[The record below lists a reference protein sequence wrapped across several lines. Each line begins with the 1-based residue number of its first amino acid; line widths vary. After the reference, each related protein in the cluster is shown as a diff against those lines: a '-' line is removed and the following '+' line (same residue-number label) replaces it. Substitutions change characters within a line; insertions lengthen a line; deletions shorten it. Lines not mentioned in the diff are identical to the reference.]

1 MKLKLFI
8 YPLLIFLCVLRGYA
22 QQTSPEWED
31 LQVVSRNTEEPHATF
46 HIYDSEEE
54 AKQGN
59 YESSGNYQSLNGTW
73 KFHFSETPDGRP
85 KTFYQTDYNTGNW
98 DDIEV
103 PGDWQLQGYDFP
115 LYTNSAYPFPKN
127 PPYVDNSYNPV
138 GSYKRSFEVPSEW
151 NGEEVYLHFGGVNSA
166 FYVWIN
172 GQEAGYKEGAKT
184 PAEFNITSFLKEGEN
199 EVAVEVYRWSDASY
213 LQDQDFWRLSGI
225 ERDVYLFAKPKVSIE
240 DFFLKASLDE
250 NFKNGLFS
258 GTIFLENPEKK
269 KGDYKVDL
277 KIWDGEEIIF
287 RSEKTVKIKGE
298 VKDSIDFSGSIA
310 EVNKWSAE
318 NPHLYTATIDLS
330 KEGESLMATATKI
343 GFRTVEVKGG
353 NLLVNGKPVLIKGVN
368 RHEHDENKGHVISK
382 ELMQKDIDLMKN
394 NNINAVRTSHY
405 PDDPYWYEL
414 CDKYGL
420 YVVDEAN
427 IESHGF
433 GYDEDKTPANKPEFA
448 KMHHDRIKRM
458 VERDKNHPSVIIWS
472 MGNEAGDGPAFVDN
486 YHWIK
491 QKDTTRPVQ
500 YERAERGEHFQER
513 HTDIIAWMYADLG
526 SIEKYYVGHYPERPF
541 IWVEYAH
548 AMGNSSGDL
557 IDLWNYVYAHK
568 QLQGGFIWDWV
579 DQGLVKTDS
588 SGTKYWAY
596 GGDFAPKRYHN
607 DGNFVLNGLVNPDRS
622 PHPGLEE
629 VKYVYQNVDF
639 DMLDSTA
646 LEFRVKNRFFF
657 TNLNKYDIS
666 YEIVENGKPV
676 KQEKLNS
683 FNVAAQDSVTFGIKD
698 AGVSYEPSSE
708 YFINFYVKTR
718 AAENLIPE
726 NHLIAKKQFQL
737 KGKGRK
743 TYGRDFRRLWQ
754 AESEENRCR
763 DRYS

>member
-1 MKLKLFI
+1 
-8 YPLLIFLCVLRGYA
+8 
-22 QQTSPEWED
+22 PE
-31 LQVVSRNTEEPHATF
+31 
-46 HIYDSEEE
+46 
-54 AKQGN
+54 
-59 YESSGNYQSLNGTW
+59 
-73 KFHFSETPDGRP
+73 
-85 KTFYQTDYNTGNW
+85 
-98 DDIEV
+98 
-103 PGDWQLQGYDFP
+103 
-115 LYTNSAYPFPKN
+115 
-127 PPYVDNSYNPV
+127 
-138 GSYKRSFEVPSEW
+138 
-151 NGEEVYLHFGGVNSA
+151 
-166 FYVWIN
+166 
-172 GQEAGYKEGAKT
+172 
-184 PAEFNITSFLKEGEN
+184 
-199 EVAVEVYRWSDASY
+199 
-213 LQDQDFWRLSGI
+213 
-225 ERDVYLFAKPKVSIE
+225 VSIE

-250 NFKNGLFS
+250 NFKNGLLS
-258 GTIFLENPEKK
+258 GTVFIENPEKQ
-269 KGDYKVDL
+269 KGDYKVDM
-277 KIWDGEEIIF
+277 KIWDGEEIVF
-287 RSEKTVKIKGE
+287 QSEKTVKIKGE

-310 EVNKWSAE
+310 EVKKWSAE
-318 NPHLYTATIDLS
+318 NPHLYTVTIDLS
-330 KEGESLMATATKI
+330 KKDENLMATAANV

-353 NLLVNGKPVLIKGVN
+353 NLLVNGKPALIKGVN

-382 ELMQKDIDLMKN
+382 ELMQKDIALMKN

-588 SGTKYWAY
+588 SGTNYWAY

-737 KGKGRK
+737 KGKEEKPLVETSGD
-743 TYGRDFRRLWQ
+743 YGRLKVKKTDAEINIYSDLVQVKFDKDQGLISSYIFKGNELLKKGPKINFWRAPTDNDFGNGFPQRGRMWKEASEKYELTS
-754 AESEENRCR
+754 AEVTSTTKEAVTVEFNYRIPAVNSSYTSEYTVRADGSILVNNSF
-763 DRYS
+763 DYGG

>member
-1 MKLKLFI
+1 VFI
-8 YPLLIFLCVLRGYA
+8 
-22 QQTSPEWED
+22 
-31 LQVVSRNTEEPHATF
+31 
-46 HIYDSEEE
+46 
-54 AKQGN
+54 
-59 YESSGNYQSLNGTW
+59 
-73 KFHFSETPDGRP
+73 
-85 KTFYQTDYNTGNW
+85 
-98 DDIEV
+98 
-103 PGDWQLQGYDFP
+103 
-115 LYTNSAYPFPKN
+115 
-127 PPYVDNSYNPV
+127 
-138 GSYKRSFEVPSEW
+138 
-151 NGEEVYLHFGGVNSA
+151 
-166 FYVWIN
+166 
-172 GQEAGYKEGAKT
+172 
-184 PAEFNITSFLKEGEN
+184 
-199 EVAVEVYRWSDASY
+199 
-213 LQDQDFWRLSGI
+213 
-225 ERDVYLFAKPKVSIE
+225 
-240 DFFLKASLDE
+240 
-250 NFKNGLFS
+250 
-258 GTIFLENPEKK
+258 ENPEKK

-277 KIWDGEEIIF
+277 KIWDGEEIVF
-287 RSEKTVKIKGE
+287 RSEKTVKIKEE

-310 EVNKWSAE
+310 EVKKWSAE

-588 SGTKYWAY
+588 SGTNYWAY

-683 FNVAAQDSVTFGIKD
+683 FNVAPQDSTSFKIEN
-698 AGVSYEPSSE
+698 AGLSYDPSAE
-708 YFINFYVKTR
+708 YFINFYVRTKQK
-718 AAENLIPE
+718 EDLIPA

-737 KGKGRK
+737 KKSEQKAIVEASGDFGSLKVKKTKEEIDIHNDQIQVKFDKNQGRISSYIFNGKELLKKGPRINFWRAPTDNDFGNGFPQRGHMWKEASENYSVTSAEVNSK
-743 TYGRDFRRLWQ
+743 TKN
-754 AESEENRCR
+754 A
-763 DRYS
+763 